1 LATTQ
6 NFALKKGCRHVVGSS
21 FSGGELSQLRE
32 CFSENEK
39 EMKIFMNFRYL
50 FHPFSKNY

>member
-1 LATTQ
+1 LATPQ

-21 FSGGELSQLRE
+21 FFGAKLLQLRE

-39 EMKIFMNFRYL
+39 EMRHL
-50 FHPFSKNY
+50 

>member
-1 LATTQ
+1 LATLQ

-21 FSGGELSQLRE
+21 FLGGEVLQLGE

-39 EMKIFMNFRYL
+39 EMKHL
-50 FHPFSKNY
+50 